1 MVARAGY
8 LITKILTNKQNGKLN
23 FLITDAGMQTLLRP
37 AMYNSF
43 HRILSFNKKG
53 KETTYTIAG
62 PICES
67 SDILGKD
74 IKLPEQNKDNFL
86 ILCDVGAYGAVMAS
100 NYNSRGLPAEILVKE
115 NTFAVIHQPQ
125 TIEEQINL
133 DLIPNWFS

>member
-1 MVARAGY
+1 MV
-8 LITKILTNKQNGKLN
+8 KLN

-43 HRILSFNKKG
+43 HRILPFNKRG

-74 IKLPEQNKDNFL
+74 IKLPEQNK
-86 ILCDVGAYGAVMAS
+86 
-100 NYNSRGLPAEILVKE
+100 
-115 NTFAVIHQPQ
+115 
-125 TIEEQINL
+125 
-133 DLIPNWFS
+133 